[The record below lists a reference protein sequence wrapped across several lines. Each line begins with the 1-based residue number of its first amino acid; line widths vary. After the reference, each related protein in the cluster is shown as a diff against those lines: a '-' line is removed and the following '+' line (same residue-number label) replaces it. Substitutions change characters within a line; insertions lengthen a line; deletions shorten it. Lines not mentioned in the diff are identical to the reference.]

1 MSLFGSIKNTIL
13 APIKIK
19 KRVFDPEKMSIE
31 DISLPSSIINID
43 NERIRDMIKEEVS
56 TFKALDYR
64 NKPLEQIKAKEYHSY
79 QIGILL
85 KYLKGDNVYAITNID
100 TILPTFVIG
109 TTKRQ
114 LHTKV
119 FDVVYRYDIGVDKD
133 SRIDELKKE
142 IKWTPL
148 DAAYLLYYLSL
159 TERTVPKRR

>member
-13 APIKIK
+13 TPIKIK

-31 DISLPSSIINID
+31 DISLPSTIINID

-100 TILPTFVIG
+100 TVLPTFVLG

-133 SRIDELKKE
+133 SKIDELKKE

>member
-31 DISLPSSIINID
+31 DISLPSSILNID

-56 TFKALDYR
+56 TFKALGYL

-100 TILPTFVIG
+100 TILPTFVLG

-133 SRIDELKKE
+133 SKIDELKKE